1 MANELTLVGYGAGKY
16 ETAGA
21 VISDIMSICRHNFS
35 EVAGKEYKG

>member
-21 VISDIMSICRHNFS
+21 VISDIMSI
-35 EVAGKEYKG
+35 AGKEYKV